1 MKVCFYIDSLDNTE
15 TENLNIFFEYLIR
28 NSNLIPLL
36 IFENNNLK
44 EFFFNNTFP
53 NLNLEYECFSNFNNV
68 ESFINDFLLLK
79 KIKKLVYFNG
89 TCQVYYPVKIIDIS
103 ELIKE
108 KKIDFLWINN
118 TFLKGRFSIFEDL
131 YFYSSKLYIDYKKI
145 LTNKYY
151 LKKTKQLDNFINQYW
166 KYKNYTH
173 YIGDFKKKRT
183 LKDFFNRKNFKNLLN
198 RIIFKNKIIRHK
210 LPYHNKNKIIL
221 ILLCNKNHWFNS
233 YANSKIKI
241 EKLISEIEN
250 RIPQGY
256 YLYFK
261 AHPKDSI
268 PLWVLKRLKQKRSY
282 MYEGYLIEAIKFSEI
297 IIFTGTTSGFEAMTL
312 RKKAIHIG
320 KNSYISNID
329 GPIKIVKNIENLN
342 NIFEEVINNKTP
354 IAQINSYLLS
364 LIKNSYPQMNTHKD
378 SFQNRGEYFIKK
390 VARIM
395 ITFIENKNFKN

>member
-1 MKVCFYIDSLDNTE
+1 M
-15 TENLNIFFEYLIR
+15 
-28 NSNLIPLL
+28 
-36 IFENNNLK
+36 
-44 EFFFNNTFP
+44 
-53 NLNLEYECFSNFNNV
+53 
-68 ESFINDFLLLK
+68 
-79 KIKKLVYFNG
+79 
-89 TCQVYYPVKIIDIS
+89 
-103 ELIKE
+103 
-108 KKIDFLWINN
+108 
-118 TFLKGRFSIFEDL
+118 
-131 YFYSSKLYIDYKKI
+131 
-145 LTNKYY
+145 
-151 LKKTKQLDNFINQYW
+151 
-166 KYKNYTH
+166 
-173 YIGDFKKKRT
+173 GDFKKKRT

-329 GPIKIVKNIENLN
+329 GPIKIVNNIENLN

-395 ITFIENKNFKN
+395 ITFIDSF